1 MDYLSNFTKDSSGYV
16 YYNVTFNNKYTSVQ
30 AINCNLLLLNDKT
43 DTGIQ
48 EHIIIV
54 AFSTERLKE
63 FIINVYGSLFK
74 DKHNLVNFYL
84 NKLIMIYALPF
95 HK

>member
-1 MDYLSNFTKDSSGYV
+1 M
-16 YYNVTFNNKYTSVQ
+16 
-30 AINCNLLLLNDKT
+30 LLLNDKT

-48 EHIIIV
+48 DHIIIV
-54 AFSTERLKE
+54 AISTERLKE

-84 NKLIMIYALPF
+84 KTLILIHALPF